1 MAMTFGK
8 GNRSIAFNPTSAFPL
23 DARSYFESYEKA
35 RLAAASAQE
44 ASSTE
49 TQYYFGQDI
58 VVVENGIASFYIIQP
73 DGTLGEVGGKVE
85 INEKVFTY
93 VDGKLSLIGFADAVG
108 GAQLV
113 KTADGSIAWVK
124 PDTTTVEGLSTA
136 VEGLRTDLNTLTE
149 NVYTKGETDSKI
161 AAAVA
166 AAPHLKRKKIESL
179 DDINLEAD
187 DVEQYIYML
196 PSGLTEDDNK
206 YYEYIVIDGVIEPVG
221 AWAVDLDDY
230 AKAADVEEAL
240 RGKVDTETGKT
251 LISEEELERLASIPS
266 DAEKNY
272 ISSVDETQFN
282 VDDAGALTLLNL
294 EINKITGLEDILNS
308 KVAAEDGKGLS
319 ANDFTDELKTKLVTL
334 NLNDISNLQTSVGSL
349 ERELYGYQ
357 DEEGKDIDG
366 LADFVAALRGD
377 VTTLSGR
384 IDTLDGNITTVSNN
398 LLTLSESVTNI
409 NTFLDELDETYV
421 SISKFNAVVGNLDSL
436 LEQQITLVDEIN
448 DINERLT
455 WGVIPESND

>member
-73 DGTLGEVGGKVE
+73 DGTLSEVGGKVE

-206 YYEYIVIDGVIEPVG
+206 YYEYYP
-221 AWAVDLDDY
+221 
-230 AKAADVEEAL
+230 AKVSL
-240 RGKVDTETGKT
+240 TT
-251 LISEEELERLASIPS
+251 PS
-266 DAEKNY
+266 FY
-272 ISSVDETQFN
+272 CY
-282 VDDAGALTLLNL
+282 LLL
-294 EINKITGLEDILNS
+294 LQ
-308 KVAAEDGKGLS
+308 
-319 ANDFTDELKTKLVTL
+319 
-334 NLNDISNLQTSVGSL
+334 NDIATSPVSVHL
-349 ERELYGYQ
+349 PF
-357 DEEGKDIDG
+357 
-366 LADFVAALRGD
+366 ADWIHLVQ
-377 VTTLSGR
+377 
-384 IDTLDGNITTVSNN
+384 I
-398 LLTLSESVTNI
+398 
-409 NTFLDELDETYV
+409 FLDQPLILHIFENTRMNHPLSV
-421 SISKFNAVVGNLDSL
+421 S
-436 LEQQITLVDEIN
+436 
-448 DINERLT
+448 DI
-455 WGVIPESND
+455 